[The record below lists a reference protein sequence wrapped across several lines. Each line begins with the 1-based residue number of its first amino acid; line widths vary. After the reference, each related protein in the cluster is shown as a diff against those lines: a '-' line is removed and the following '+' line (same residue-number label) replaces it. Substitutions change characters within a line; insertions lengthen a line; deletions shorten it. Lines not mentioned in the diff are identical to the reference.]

1 MKDLV
6 QNDDSIIENGFFV
19 RDILGKNT
27 AIVNLLV
34 KYIAHVD
41 FSDNTIFQQQHNFSR
56 VYALDILGR
65 IYARTPSI
73 KNEIERLGPSH
84 KEKLEQAKAAKP
96 NKAEIIDDELK
107 SLQMLMKAP
116 TDPPGVGINEWN
128 FKDIKPTD
136 ISGGKCP
143 KVDADIFH
151 KSEAE
156 IETRE
161 VKFDKDR

>member
-27 AIVNLLV
+27 AIVNLLI
-34 KYIAHVD
+34 KYIEGVD
-41 FSDNTIFQQQHNFSR
+41 FDDASIFQQQHNFSR
-56 VYALDILGR
+56 LYALDILGR

-73 KNEIERLGPSH
+73 KKEIERLGPSH
-84 KEKLEQAKAAKP
+84 EEKLKQAKAAKP

-107 SLQMLMKAP
+107 SLHMLMNAP
-116 TDPPGVGINEWN
+116 TDPPGAGVNKWN
-128 FKDIKPTD
+128 FEDIKPTD

-151 KSEAE
+151 KSAE
-156 IETRE
+156 EIKSEK
-161 VKFDKDR
+161 VKFDKDG

>member
-27 AIVNLLV
+27 AIVKLLID
-34 KYIAHVD
+34 YIWNVD
-41 FSDNTIFQQQHNFSR
+41 FNDNSIFQQQHNFSR
-56 VYALDILGR
+56 VYALDTLGR

-73 KNEIERLGPSH
+73 KKDIERLGPSH
-84 KEKLEQAKAAKP
+84 ENKLKQARAAKP

-107 SLQMLMKAP
+107 SLQMLMNAP
-116 TDPPGVGINEWN
+116 TDPPGIGINEWN

-136 ISGGKCP
+136 ISGG
-143 KVDADIFH
+143 
-151 KSEAE
+151 
-156 IETRE
+156 
-161 VKFDKDR
+161 